1 MKDVMDLIGK
11 RVRAVS
17 DHGTY
22 KGREV
27 TGTLI
32 YNMTTDQFIVKI
44 NKIQVSVDEST
55 IQLIK

>member
-1 MKDVMDLIGK
+1 MKDIMDLIGK

-27 TGTLI
+27 TGILI

>member
-44 NKIQVSVDEST
+44 NKI
-55 IQLIK
+55 